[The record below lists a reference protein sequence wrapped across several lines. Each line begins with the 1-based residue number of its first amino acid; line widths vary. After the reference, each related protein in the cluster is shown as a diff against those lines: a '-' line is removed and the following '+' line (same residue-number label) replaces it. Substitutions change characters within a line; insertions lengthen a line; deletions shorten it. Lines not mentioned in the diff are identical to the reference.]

1 LLKAA
6 NAFKMSS
13 LVLMLLVPDKVQG
26 LNLPRQPRQMC
37 AKNESVVFWTTR
49 FFARE
54 KGLFIQ
60 NEEKENC
67 QLP

>member
-1 LLKAA
+1 LKAA

-13 LVLMLLVPDKVQG
+13 LVLMPMVPDKVQG
-26 LNLPRQPRQMC
+26 LNLSRRPRQMY
-37 AKNESVVFWTTR
+37 AKNESMAFWTTR
-49 FFARE
+49 FFASE